1 MQKVKIRRVNWKK
14 GDGGQVQG
22 WFLIVFC
29 SLAVGWVIFPVLLDP
44 VLIIIIIFCTAHQ
57 IFF

>member
-1 MQKVKIRRVNWKK
+1 MNWKK
-14 GDGGQVQG
+14 GDRRQVQG
-22 WFLIVFC
+22 LFLIVFC
-29 SLAVGWVIFPVLLDP
+29 SLVVGWVIFPVLLDP